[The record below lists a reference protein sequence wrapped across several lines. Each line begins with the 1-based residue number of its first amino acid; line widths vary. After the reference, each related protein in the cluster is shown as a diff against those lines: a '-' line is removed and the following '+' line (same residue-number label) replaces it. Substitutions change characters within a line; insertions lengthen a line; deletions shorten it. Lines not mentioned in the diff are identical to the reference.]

1 MKKNIWLWIG
11 IGLLVVGTVVAC
23 FTDILNDIPALA
35 VAAFGLGSII
45 VSVWNKSEK
54 KDWVTILAIVCVSVG
69 AFCCA
74 FVGLAQDTMTKV
86 IAAVSALV
94 MLLIGILTPV
104 IKSKLSK

>member
-23 FTDILNDIPALA
+23 FTNILNDIPALA

-54 KDWVTILAIVCVSVG
+54 KDWVTILAIVFVSVG

-104 IKSKLSK
+104 INAKLNK